1 MDKFSGNVLLANNE
15 ALMEIDA
22 EITGWTEC
30 GVDVFNRHKQG
41 EEMPN
46 DYKIMLKLNKV
57 WHCSSKFWQYLS
69 SEKFQNFTATD

>member
-1 MDKFSGNVLLANNE
+1 VDKFSGNVLLANNE

-57 WHCSSKFWQYLS
+57 
-69 SEKFQNFTATD
+69 